1 MTRVLAE
8 LTNKKV
14 FINIQILIID
24 QVFIVVFMI
33 LMGEVMKKRLLSGNE
48 AIARGAYEA
57 GVRVAC
63 SYPGTP
69 ATEINETIAEYK
81 EIYTEWS
88 VNEKVALEIAFGA
101 CYAGKRSIVSMKHV
115 GLNVAADPLF
125 TISYTGVNAGLV
137 IVSAD
142 DPGMFSSQNEQDN
155 RNYAKFAKIPMLE
168 PSDSQEAKDFT
179 KRAFE
184 ISEKFDTPVLVRV
197 TTRIA
202 HSKSIVELEERKE
215 FEKELKKDI
224 KKYVMIPSHAKERH
238 VFVEER
244 LKKLE
249 EFSDEINK
257 IEYNDKEVGV
267 ITSGICY
274 QYAKEALPDASFLKL
289 NMGYPL
295 PKKLIK
301 EFSEKVKKLY
311 VVEELDPFIEEQIKA
326 MGIECIGKE
335 KFSVCGEL
343 SPEIVDSVLNNK
355 SYSKIDDKLPKRLP
369 RWCKGCPYHQLF
381 TALKELDVDTWNI
394 IGDIGCYTL
403 AALEPYKA
411 MDVQLNMGLSI
422 GASFGVEKVSNEK
435 NIAVIGDS
443 TFVHSGITALIN
455 SFNSKSTGTVIIL
468 DNGGTAMTGMQPYP
482 KVDLVKL
489 AEAIG
494 IKSIVRI
501 NSKSDIKSII
511 EKEVNRKD
519 LSLVVYE
526 EDCLLWR

>member
-1 MTRVLAE
+1 
-8 LTNKKV
+8 
-14 FINIQILIID
+14 
-24 QVFIVVFMI
+24 
-33 LMGEVMKKRLLSGNE
+33 MKKILLSGNE
-48 AIARGAYEA
+48 AVARGAYEA
-57 GVRVAC
+57 GVKVAC

-69 ATEINETIAEYK
+69 ATEINENLAKYK

-101 CYAGKRSIVSMKHV
+101 CYAGKRAIVSMKHV

-125 TISYTGVNAGLV
+125 TISYAGVNAGLV
-137 IVSAD
+137 IVTAD

-168 PSDSQEAKDFT
+168 PSDSQEAKKFT
-179 KRAFE
+179 KQAFE
-184 ISEKFDTPVLVRV
+184 MSEKFDTPVLVRV

-215 FEKELKKDI
+215 SEKGLKKDI
-224 KKYVMIPSHAKERH
+224 KKYVMIPTHAKERH

-249 EFSDEINK
+249 ELSNEINK
-257 IEYNDKEVGV
+257 IEYNDEEIGI
-267 ITSGICY
+267 ITSGVCY
-274 QYAKEALPDASFLKL
+274 QYAKEAMPGASFLKL
-289 NMGYPL
+289 NVSYPL

-301 EFSEKVKKLY
+301 EFSEKVKNLY
-311 VVEELDPFIEEQIKA
+311 VVEELDPFIEEQVKA
-326 MGIECIGKE
+326 MGIKCTGKE

-343 SPEIVDSVLNNK
+343 NPEIVDSVLNNK
-355 SYSKIDDKLPKRLP
+355 NYSIMEDKLPKRLP
-369 RWCKGCPYHQLF
+369 RWCKGCSYHQLF
-381 TALKELDVDTWNI
+381 TALKELDMNNLNI

-403 AALEPYKA
+403 AALEPYNA

-422 GASFGVEKVSNEK
+422 GASFGVEKANNEKNQK

-443 TFVHSGITALIN
+443 TFVHSGITALIDI
-455 SFNSKSTGTVIIL
+455 FNNKSSGTVIIL
-468 DNGGTAMTGMQPYP
+468 DNKGTAMTGMQPYP
-482 KVDLVKL
+482 EVDFVKL

-494 IKSIVRI
+494 IKSIVKI
-501 NSKSDIKSII
+501 NAESDIKSII
-511 EKEVNRKD
+511 EKEVNKKE

-526 EDCLLWR
+526 ENCLLQN

>member
-1 MTRVLAE
+1 
-8 LTNKKV
+8 
-14 FINIQILIID
+14 
-24 QVFIVVFMI
+24 
-33 LMGEVMKKRLLSGNE
+33 MKKRVLSGNE

-69 ATEINETIAEYK
+69 ATEINEALVKYK

-101 CYAGKRSIVSMKHV
+101 CYAGKRAIVSMKHV

-137 IVSAD
+137 IVTAD

-179 KRAFE
+179 KQAFE

-202 HSKSIVELEERKE
+202 HSKSIAELGERKE
-215 FEKELKKDI
+215 LGKGLKKDI

-238 VFVEER
+238 VFVEQR

-249 EFSDEINK
+249 EFSNEFNK
-257 IEYNDKEVGV
+257 IEYNKQDVGV
-267 ITSGICY
+267 ITGGICY
-274 QYAKEALPDASFLKL
+274 QYAKEAMPKASFLKL
-289 NMGYPL
+289 NMSYPL
-295 PKKLIK
+295 PKKLIRD
-301 EFSEKVKKLY
+301 FSEKVKKLY
-311 VVEELDPFIEEQIKA
+311 VVEELDPFIEEQVKA
-326 MGIECIGKE
+326 MGIKCIGKE
-335 KFSVCGEL
+335 KFPVCGEL
-343 SPEIVDSVLNNK
+343 IPEIVDSVLNNK
-355 SYSKIDDKLPKRLP
+355 KLLKIEDKLPKRLP
-369 RWCKGCPYHQLF
+369 RWCKGCSYDQLF
-381 TALKELDVDTWNI
+381 TALKELDVNNLNI

-403 AALEPYKA
+403 AALEPYNA

-422 GASFGVEKVSNEK
+422 GAMFGAEKAGNGK

-443 TFVHSGITALIN
+443 TFVHSGITSLIDI
-455 SFNSKSTGTVIIL
+455 FNNKSSGIVIIL
-468 DNGGTAMTGMQPYP
+468 DNKGTAMTGMQPYP
-482 KVDLVKL
+482 KVDFVKL

-494 IKSIVRI
+494 IKSVVKI
-501 NSKSDIKSII
+501 NAGSDIKGIL
-511 EKEVNRKD
+511 EKEINKKE
-519 LSLVVYE
+519 LSVIVYE
-526 EDCLLWR
+526 ENCLLGK